1 MVTLTGP
8 QIKRQKGGNDAKR
21 GQIFTKLSREIT
33 VAAREGGGDPGMNPR
48 LRLAIDKARYENMP
62 ADTIKRAIERG
73 IGGGDAAALEEITF
87 EGYGPGGVAI
97 LVQTL
102 TDNRNRTV
110 SALRT
115 TLTRGGGTLG
125 ESGSVAWQ
133 FDNKG
138 LIALEAKDA
147 DPDEIALEA
156 IDAGAED
163 VRVDGAFIEVYTAPT
178 DLDRVRRQ
186 LADAGL
192 NVTSVE
198 LVMLPKNTTP
208 VDEKAALRP
217 CDSSTRS
224 KTSTTSR
231 RSTPT
236 PTSPTPSSW
245 STPRTSAST
254 SPRGD
259 SISVGSGCRSGRR
272 SPTRITTHKLNSTTG
287 SVTILGIDPG
297 LTCTG

>member
-1 MVTLTGP
+1 MGGHSHWS

-21 GQIFTKLSREIT
+21 GQVFTKISREIT

-73 IGGGDAAALEEITF
+73 TGGGDAANLQEVTF
-87 EGYGPGGVAI
+87 EGYGPGGLAI

-115 TLTRGGGTLG
+115 ALSRGGGNLG

-138 LIALEAKDA
+138 LIALEADGG
-147 DPDEIALEA
+147 DPDEIALQA

-163 VRVDGAFIEVYTAPT
+163 VKVESTFIEVYTAPT
-178 DLDRVRRQ
+178 ELDLVRKQ
-186 LADAGL
+186 LDAAGL
-192 NVTSVE
+192 KITSAE
-198 LVMLPKNTTP
+198 LFMLPKQSTP
-208 VDEKAALRP
+208 LDEKAALQALKLLDQIEDLDDVQKVYSNGDFP
-217 CDSSTRS
+217 EAVLLEYA
-224 KTSTTSR
+224 
-231 RSTPT
+231 
-236 PTSPTPSSW
+236 
-245 STPRTSAST
+245 SA
-254 SPRGD
+254 
-259 SISVGSGCRSGRR
+259 
-272 SPTRITTHKLNSTTG
+272 
-287 SVTILGIDPG
+287 
-297 LTCTG
+297 